1 MMSQTPK
8 HSPGRPRS
16 TEVDQAILQAALDLL
31 ADGGYQGL
39 SIEAIAARAGVGK
52 TTIYR
57 RYDSKEELIADAI
70 EANRAELMIPN
81 TGSLWTDLDAML
93 NQCAATDLSPLGR
106 QTLAM
111 MISLASTNP
120 KFADIYWKKYLLPR
134 RQATAVIFERAKAK
148 GELAQDVDINLIF
161 DLMTGLLFRLVIF
174 QPETEAIADFG
185 RRALKFLLQSATS
198 GSNSMLDAI
207 ASVNYLPGNEAPRSH
222 S

>member
-8 HSPGRPRS
+8 NSPGRPRS
-16 TEVDQAILQAALDLL
+16 AEVDQAIWQAALDLL

-70 EANRAELMIPN
+70 ESGRAELVIPN
-81 TGSLWTDLDAML
+81 TGNLWTDLDAML

-111 MISLASTNP
+111 MISLASSNP

-148 GELAQDVDINLIF
+148 GELAQEVDINLIF

-174 QPETEAIADFG
+174 KPETEAIADFG

-198 GSNSMLDAI
+198 GSTSTLNTISPDDL
-207 ASVNYLPGNEAPRSH
+207 YHFHGNEKH
-222 S
+222 